1 MTVSYWAEAGA
12 IRSITGATLSPAKAE
27 AMRDFY
33 LADIAAVERKPRMDA
48 GVISFIQERDLR
60 CATELRDALA
70 ALQAPQ
76 EIAA

>member
-1 MTVSYWAEAGA
+1 MTVSYWAEAGT
-12 IRSITGATLSPAKAE
+12 IRSIAGATLSPTKAA

-33 LADIAAVERKPRMDA
+33 LADIAAVERRPLDPE
-48 GVISFIQERDLR
+48 VITFIQERDLR
-60 CATELRDALA
+60 CANELRAALA

>member
-1 MTVSYWAEAGA
+1 MTVSYWAEAGT
-12 IRSITGATLSPAKAE
+12 IRSISGEIFTPAKAA

-33 LADIAAVERKPRMDA
+33 LADIAAVERRPLDPE
-48 GVISFIQERDLR
+48 VITFIQERDLR
-60 CATELRDALA
+60 CANELRAALA